1 MKRLVTLFAVAGLVL
16 TLAPAAP
23 AAIVGTGTSSISFD
37 TATPTPATT
46 AVGTPAVDY
55 QGYVTSHNV
64 SGVPQLTLS
73 SPNDTTIED
82 PATDWDNGG
91 QGFAPIGAWT
101 YRDKTSA
108 NPHPDAFSLL
118 GSVTPSAPTTTGTGS
133 DMTEFKITGISFAVS
148 DPTAWDENDQIA
160 VRILDGSSAVVSAGT
175 LEAIGYDAVLN
186 PTALN
191 AASLQGG
198 GKFSGDAIFAPAAGH
213 LTGPFTVQIAI
224 DENSSWT
231 SAKQAFWMSLDSA
244 QLTVDYTVLGAAG
257 TPGTLIMV
265 E

>member
-1 MKRLVTLFAVAGLVL
+1 MKKTMSILAIAGLVL
-16 TLAPAAP
+16 ALAPAAL
-23 AAIVGTGTSSISFD
+23 AATVVGTGTSSISFD

-46 AVGTPAVDY
+46 AGNGKLALGVGDSAPDY
-55 QGYVTSHNV
+55 QGYVTGLDSTIPQVTLV
-64 SGVPQLTLS
+64 STGVHTIA
-73 SPNDTTIED
+73 DTAD
-82 PATDWDNGG
+82 FWDNGS
-91 QGFAPIGAWT
+91 QGFAPIDALT
-101 YRDKTSA
+101 YCDKTA
-108 NPHPDAFSLL
+108 LNPYPAAFSLL
-118 GSVTPSAPTTTGTGS
+118 GSVTPTGPTTTGTAS

-148 DPTAWDENDQIA
+148 DQTSWDENDQIA

-213 LTGPFTVQIAI
+213 LTGPFTVQIAL

-231 SAKQAFWMSLDSA
+231 AAKQAFWLSLD
-244 QLTVDYTVLGAAG
+244 
-257 TPGTLIMV
+257 
-265 E
+265 